1 MPKFNTM
8 LDVAFTVEHDCQSA
22 EDIPAE
28 MILAALEKRVRRLRD
43 DDVEFNRDAFGVCG
57 TYEIEYETSK
67 LRMYRVILC
76 REASEGVSVTV
87 GAATAEEAND
97 KALAV
102 AGKYGEYLTGWTL
115 NEGNSHEVYLPD
127 PDSTEELGE

>member
-1 MPKFNTM
+1 MPKFKTM
-8 LDVAFTVEHDCQSA
+8 LYVALTVEHDCQSD

-28 MILAALEKRVRRLRD
+28 MILAALEKRVRQLRD
-43 DDVEFNRDAFGVCG
+43 DAEFSRDAFGVCD
-57 TYEIEYETSK
+57 TYEIEDETSK
-67 LRMYRVILC
+67 LKTYRVILC